1 MSKIF
6 IGIILV
12 MSLATYLLWNQNSKL
27 SALNQAF
34 EIRNQEQKLAIESLQ
49 NDFTLQTD
57 SLLEIQSRNQE
68 IQQEMSRYLDIFKRH
83 DLTRLAAAKPGLIQP
98 RINKGT
104 KDVFDSIEEDSR
116 NIDSLDDGL
125 QLQSSTN

>member
-83 DLTRLAAAKPGLIQP
+83 NLTRLAAAKPGLIQP

-125 QLQSSTN
+125 QLQSDTK

>member
-1 MSKIF
+1 MSKVL
-6 IGIILV
+6 IGIIVAL
-12 MSLATYLLWNQNSKL
+12 SLFSFVLWKQNSNL

-34 EIRNQEQKLAIESLQ
+34 ELRDAEQKLAIESLQ
-49 NDFTLQTD
+49 NDFSLQTG
-57 SLLEIQSRNQE
+57 SLLDLQSRNQE

-83 DLTRLAAAKPGLIQP
+83 DLTRLAAAKPGLIEP
-98 RINKGT
+98 RVNKGT

-125 QLQSSTN
+125 QLQSDTQ

>member
-83 DLTRLAAAKPGLIQP
+83 DLTRLAAAKPGLIEP
-98 RINKGT
+98 RVNKGT

-125 QLQSSTN
+125 QLQSVTN

>member
-1 MSKIF
+1 MSKIL
-6 IGIILV
+6 IGVIAV
-12 MSLATYLLWNQNSKL
+12 LLLSNYFFWNQNNKL
-27 SALNQAF
+27 SVLNQAF
-34 EIRNQEQKLAIESLQ
+34 ELRDKEQKAAIESLQ
-49 NDFTLQTD
+49 NDFTLQTN
-57 SLLEIQSRNQE
+57 SLLEIQNRNQQ
-68 IQQEMSRYLDIFKRH
+68 IQQEMNRYLDIFKRH

-125 QLQSSTN
+125 QLQSDTQ